1 MLGTWLGIIGA
12 ACAVVAAW
20 VGVAKLRDDRRRER
34 EVREERAAA
43 EREAARRAA
52 DARAAERRLEVVDG
66 LPEGFSANLP
76 VPAESAPMGA
86 PHGPSRSFGYA
97 LLGLALVLLLLG
109 AVLVLVLR

>member
-1 MLGTWLGIIGA
+1 
-12 ACAVVAAW
+12 VVAAW

-34 EVREERAAA
+34 EVREERAAV

-52 DARAAERRLEVVDG
+52 DARAAERRLEVVDR
-66 LPEGFSANLP
+66 LPEGFSSHLP
-76 VPAESAPMGA
+76 EPAWSAPTEA
-86 PHGPSRSFGYA
+86 PHGPSRSLGYA